1 MLCDT
6 LGRVA
11 YLSPL
16 QNLVGTPPCL
26 VVYALVVRV
35 LRKNFVV
42 LVNRGKF

>member
-1 MLCDT
+1 MRPLGSSSILVSTPKSGGDT
-6 LGRVA
+6 
-11 YLSPL
+11 
-16 QNLVGTPPCL
+16 PCL